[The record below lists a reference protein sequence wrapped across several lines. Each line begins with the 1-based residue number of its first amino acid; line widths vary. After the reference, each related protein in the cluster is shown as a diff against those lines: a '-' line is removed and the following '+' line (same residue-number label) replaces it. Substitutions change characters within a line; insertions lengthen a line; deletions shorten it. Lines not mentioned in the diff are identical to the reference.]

1 MHAKVDVLGTLGSG
15 DPLFIQ
21 VSYEI
26 LRFSKIHEKRVRVN
40 RYFILNCE
48 YALTLSFQVD
58 FDKTKHLSE
67 KNIRRRRIEREKLEK
82 LEMER
87 LERARREKE
96 EEQRKIEEERFEIS
110 IKII

>member
-1 MHAKVDVLGTLGSG
+1 MGTFECFLQYMDYISFVKAM
-15 DPLFIQ
+15 D
-21 VSYEI
+21 S
-26 LRFSKIHEKRVRVN
+26 LRGMKMLYKGEDK
-40 RYFILNCE
+40 
-48 YALTLSFQVD
+48 ALTAIIKVD

-96 EEQRKIEEERFEIS
+96 EEERKKEEERRRKEDEERER
-110 IKII
+110 